1 VRFMCLLQPHLKLCR
16 LLLQKVNMSV
26 KISTAP
32 PRKFRKL
39 KRDSNS
45 TSSTINQNI
54 NNLYVEYLIVLDS
67 TTLDFFYSVYGNMGP
82 DFMNIYI
89 KNFFIQNAN
98 GFRYILNF
106 YMCECIH
113 NKKNKETCLALRVF
127 IKT

>member
-1 VRFMCLLQPHLKLCR
+1 
-16 LLLQKVNMSV
+16 MSV

-82 DFMNIYI
+82 DIMNIYI
-89 KNFFIQNAN
+89 KKIFIQIAN
-98 GFRYILNF
+98 GVGPVHVEILCYENIIIF
-106 YMCECIH
+106 S
-113 NKKNKETCLALRVF
+113 R
-127 IKT
+127 